1 MYNDLIIMQLC
12 NYLQRPKLFTI
23 YTMTELIMM
32 KNYAESVESYHNPK
46 WPYTPDHPYW
56 ILIFGG
62 SGSGK
67 TNVLLNLMKHQRP
80 DINKVFF

>member
-1 MYNDLIIMQLC
+1 
-12 NYLQRPKLFTI
+12 
-23 YTMTELIMM
+23 MM

-67 TNVLLNLMKHQRP
+67 TNVLLNLIKHQSTTRY
-80 DINKVFF
+80 

>member
-1 MYNDLIIMQLC
+1 
-12 NYLQRPKLFTI
+12 
-23 YTMTELIMM
+23 MM
-32 KNYAESVESYHNPK
+32 KNYAESVEINNNPK
-46 WPYTPDHPYW
+46 WPHTPDHPYW

>member
-1 MYNDLIIMQLC
+1 
-12 NYLQRPKLFTI
+12 
-23 YTMTELIMM
+23 MM
-32 KNYAESVESYHNPK
+32 KNYAESVEINHNPK

-67 TNVLLNLMKHQRP
+67 TNVLLNLIKHQDQILTKFSFELRIYSNQS
-80 DINKVFF
+80 INYLST